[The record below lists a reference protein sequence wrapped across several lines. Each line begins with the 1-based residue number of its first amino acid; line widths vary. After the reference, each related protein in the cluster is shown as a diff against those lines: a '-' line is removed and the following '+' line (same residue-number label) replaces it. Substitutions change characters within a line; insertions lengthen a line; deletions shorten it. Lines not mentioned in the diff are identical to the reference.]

1 MAYTKIQKQGYTLY
15 KNEDGCVIGTV
26 NGSVLEQ
33 DGLIFRDLAGTG
45 TLLPYEDWRLEPSA
59 RAP

>member
-33 DGLIFRDLAGTG
+33 DGLIFRGNRHTAAL
-45 TLLPYEDWRLEPSA
+45 
-59 RAP
+59 